1 METIEVYRRRVE
13 ELLQRASEQREVLIP
28 LSDSLVRESK
38 RLYRYDQSIRLRYLK
53 VYILQQV
60 NDARGGEINA
70 SSKFPTGDLLKS
82 LVNFAVKERIRAMT
96 QQESKD
102 SFLTRLIDNKQP
114 KQRPFGKVM
123 VKIGHEGLPDG
134 VEVVTVSRLAREE
147 GISESEVEQELQA
160 KGYILMLS
168 EDFSNLI
175 DKLEQKVLD
184 GTVSL
189 PISQEQIRSEL
200 TGHDQSLS

>member
-114 KQRPFGKVM
+114 KRPFGKVM

-134 VEVVTVSRLAREE
+134 VEVVTVSRLARRYSV
-147 GISESEVEQELQA
+147 SESAVEQAIQA
-160 KGYILMLS
+160 EGYILMTS
-168 EDFSNLI
+168 DDFCHLI
-175 DKLEQKVLD
+175 DKLEHKVLD
-184 GTVSL
+184 GTVKL
-189 PISQEQIRSEL
+189 PISPEQIRSEL
-200 TGHDQSLS
+200 ASHDQSLS